1 MGYIVLV
8 LEKSF
13 WYFSNVKNKV
23 RANCR
28 KAGKKPGPD
37 FSLKP
42 ASKDFIIKVED
53 HHHGNQ
59 S

>member
-1 MGYIVLV
+1 
-8 LEKSF
+8 LEKWF

-23 RANCR
+23 RANCC
-28 KAGKKPGPD
+28 KTGKKPGPD

-42 ASKDFIIKVED
+42 ASKNFIIKVED
-53 HHHGNQ
+53 HHYGNQ